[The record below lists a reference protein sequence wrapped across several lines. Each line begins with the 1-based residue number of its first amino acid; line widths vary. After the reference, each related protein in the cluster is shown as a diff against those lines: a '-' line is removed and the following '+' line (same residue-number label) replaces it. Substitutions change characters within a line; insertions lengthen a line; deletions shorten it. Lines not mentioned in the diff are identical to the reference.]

1 MKLVQMNLPV
11 VTIAGFAMAATLI
24 SAQAAPL
31 ITNGSFEDTTS
42 FVDNTGQDTM
52 TLPVGST
59 AMPGWTVAGSE
70 ALAWIGPANPFS
82 LTASAGNYF
91 LDLTGYNSGGPF
103 SGVTQNIT
111 TVPGSTY
118 QLSFDLGSSSIYGL
132 PSAIVGSAAAAA
144 QTFTSTQTGTDN
156 WESETLSFTAT
167 GATTTISL
175 IGNTGQNYIGLDN
188 VDVTFI
194 SGPPVPEPA
203 SLTLLG
209 FSLAGLWFFSR
220 RHGAAPH
227 KAGLRS

>member
-1 MKLVQMNLPV
+1 
-11 VTIAGFAMAATLI
+11 
-24 SAQAAPL
+24 
-31 ITNGSFEDTTS
+31 
-42 FVDNTGQDTM
+42 M

-103 SGVTQNIT
+103 SGVTQSIT

-118 QLSFDLGSSSIYGL
+118 QLSVDLGSSSIYGL
-132 PSAIVGSAAAAA
+132 PSAIVASAAAAA

-175 IGNTGQNYIGLDN
+175 
-188 VDVTFI
+188 
-194 SGPPVPEPA
+194 VPEPA